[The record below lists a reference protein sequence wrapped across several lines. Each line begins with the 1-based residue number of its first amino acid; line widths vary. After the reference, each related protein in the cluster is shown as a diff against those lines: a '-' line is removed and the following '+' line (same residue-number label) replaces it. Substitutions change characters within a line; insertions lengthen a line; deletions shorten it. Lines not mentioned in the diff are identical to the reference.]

1 MKFAKRILQSNKGF
15 TIQDAAVAIIAII
28 LFAGVIG
35 STYVSIYKVQAET
48 QVEAVASLFI
58 VQMMEYIDKIG
69 YDEVSTDDTDLLIQ
83 EIRNK
88 FSIPSSYT
96 IKLEVIPMVETE
108 DLIKTV
114 KLTFG
119 YKFKNVDR
127 SIIIERLKVKEL

>member
-15 TIQDAAVAIIAII
+15 TIQDLAVAIIAIV
-28 LFAGVIG
+28 LFAGIIG

-48 QVEAVASLFI
+48 QVEAVATLFT
-58 VQMMEYIDKIG
+58 VQIMEYIDKIG
-69 YDEVSTDDTDLLIQ
+69 YDEVRADKTDLLIQ

-96 IKLEVIPMVETE
+96 IELQIIPMIEE
-108 DLIKTV
+108 QDLVKTV

-119 YKFKNVDR
+119 YQFKNIDR
-127 SIIIERLKVKEL
+127 SIVIERLKVKEL